1 MSESIKYNAE
11 KIAEISK
18 RIASDMNIDI
28 NTIKCSDDINK
39 IVSEAVKEFD
49 ELQRELERSG
59 L

>member
-1 MSESIKYNAE
+1 
-11 KIAEISK
+11 
-18 RIASDMNIDI
+18 MNIDI
-28 NTIKCSDDINK
+28 NTNDSDDINK